1 MKVLITPFRAEEVQ
15 AVPVNWGCLQHI
27 WELIGPFAP
36 DAILDALRVEFP
48 GVTFA
53 VPERGQAPGD
63 AVDDADAVLG
73 WLSPAAFA
81 HARRLRW
88 IQAFSSGV
96 DWTLDLPDLADRGV
110 VVTNMR
116 GTSADTIAEHA
127 FAQLLCLTRHLRY
140 FDAEQRQ
147 RRWRDILGVPLGALS
162 GLTMG
167 IVGLGSIGQALARR
181 ARAFDMDVIA
191 LVHERLPDEPSVSQM
206 WRRDG
211 LEEFLSVS
219 DVVVVTAPIT
229 PETRDMLGPRQLA
242 LLKPT
247 AYVIVLSRGGI
258 VDEAA
263 IVDMLRDGRLAG
275 AAMDVAA
282 QEPPAADSLLWD
294 APNLILTPHCSGY
307 SRQTSLLI
315 WRAFRENLARFIAR
329 EALHNV
335 VHDPFAH
342 GGRRRGT

>member
-1 MKVLITPFRAEEVQ
+1 MKVLITPFRAEEVR

-36 DAILDALRVEFP
+36 ESILGALRDEFP

-53 VPERGQAPGD
+53 VPERGQTRED
-63 AVDDADAVLG
+63 AVRDADAVLG
-73 WLSPAAFA
+73 WLSPDAFA
-81 HARRLRW
+81 QARRLRW

-96 DWTLDLPDLADRGV
+96 DWTLDLPGLADRGV

-127 FAQLLCLTRHLRY
+127 FAQLLFLTRQLRH

-167 IVGLGSIGQALARR
+167 IIGLGSIGGALARR

-191 LVHERLPDEPSVSQM
+191 LVHERLPDDPSVLRM

-211 LEEFLSVS
+211 LAEFLSRS
-219 DVVVVTAPIT
+219 DVVVVTAPLT
-229 PETRDMLGPRQLA
+229 PETRDMLGPTHLA
-242 LLKPT
+242 LLRPT

-263 IVDMLRDGRLAG
+263 MVDMLRDGRLAG
-275 AAMDVAA
+275 AAMDVATR
-282 QEPPAADSLLWD
+282 EPPPADSPLWY

-315 WRAFRENLARFIAR
+315 WRVFRENLSRFIAG
-329 EALHNV
+329 EPLHNV
-335 VHDPFAH
+335 VPGHFA
-342 GGRRRGT
+342 R